1 MSNKLFSIIR
11 VVLLALA
18 LFSASPAMAVE
29 NLVES
34 QPVAAAPAEETPA
47 AETPEQM
54 LLKLQEESAATAQ
67 KLQDVSER
75 YEALAKQSATVVS
88 IVAER
93 DKFRDMFEKT
103 KAEKDF
109 LMQEN
114 VRINR
119 SGSVGWFMAGG
130 AVFFAGW
137 LAGRVSAG
145 RRRFYR

>member
-1 MSNKLFSIIR
+1 MPNTHFLTR
-11 VVLLALA
+11 VLLLALT
-18 LFSASPAMAVE
+18 LSFASPVMAVD
-29 NLVES
+29 NAVES
-34 QPVAAAPAEETPA
+34 RSDGNAAAEEAPPP
-47 AETPEQM
+47 ETPEQT
-54 LLKLQEESAATAQ
+54 LARLQEESAATAQ

-114 VRINR
+114 VRVNR

>member
-1 MSNKLFSIIR
+1 MSTTHFLLRIA
-11 VVLLALA
+11 LLAVA
-18 LFSASPAMAVE
+18 LFSALPVMAVDNPAE
-29 NLVES
+29 P

-114 VRINR
+114 VRVNR

-145 RRRFYR
+145 RRRLYR